1 MLCNVRLLIPS
12 RHRLNNARD
21 NPSSKDRYQMEI
33 HQSATRPRLRG
44 WCRSDLNKSRTDAKE
59 TDKLTEAAQRVGLN
73 ISKSKTRILKIS
85 CKNNNSIKFQNGQ
98 DIQEINDF
106 TYLGACG
113 VSADGAADKEVE
125 GRLCKAKTAFRKLRE
140 VWSSKQYSK
149 KTEIK
154 VFNIL
159 VRRVLLYGSQTWKT
173 NAKDYEKLDS
183 SQ

>member
-1 MLCNVRLLIPS
+1 M
-12 RHRLNNARD
+12 
-21 NPSSKDRYQMEI
+21 
-33 HQSATRPRLRG
+33 
-44 WCRSDLNKSRTDAKE
+44 
-59 TDKLTEAAQRVGLN
+59 GLN

-125 GRLCKAKTAFRKLRE
+125 GRLCKAKTAFRKLRK

-183 SQ
+183 VCLSERKTLAKRKRS